1 MANQL
6 SPAQQKVA
14 RVLANAVADAGFA
27 MAGGSALNALGLSDR
42 LSEDI
47 DAFSATC
54 RDVRIPAVRATD
66 AFRAEGWDV
75 EVDRDTPTF
84 CRLVVTT
91 ARRRRTQVVVELGQ
105 DAIEWGMQQ
114 SSVGPVLTVR
124 ELAANKVLAA
134 FGRIKPRDVCD
145 LRVLAE
151 HVEVARMLR
160 DAKAARMLRDAK
172 AKDDGFNLAVLTEM
186 MRRTLD
192 RPDRE
197 WPPGIDVAEV
207 TAWAQAFLA
216 EIEGMDLAL
225 LADDPVGDEAAPAP
239 EGWVHPYQRRDGTVV
254 GGYRRRA

>member
-6 SPAQQKVA
+6 SAAQQKVA
-14 RVLANAVADAGFA
+14 RVLADAVAGAGFA

-54 RDVRIPAVRATD
+54 RDVRIPAARAGS
-66 AFRAEGWDV
+66 AFRDAGWDV
-75 EVDRDTPTF
+75 EIDRDTPTF

-105 DAIEWGMQQ
+105 DAIEWGIQQ

-134 FGRIKPRDVCD
+134 FGRIKPRDVRD

-151 HVEVARMLR
+151 HVALP
-160 DAKAARMLRDAK
+160 RMLRDAK
-172 AKDDGFNLAVLTEM
+172 AKDEGFNLDVLDEM
-186 MRRTLD
+186 VRRTLE

-197 WPPGIDVAEV
+197 WPPGVDVAEV
-207 TAWAQAFLA
+207 RAWAQAFLVD
-216 EIEGMDLAL
+216 IEDMDPSV
-225 LADDPVGDEAAPAP
+225 LADPVDDPAEDWAESMP
-239 EGWVHPYQRRDGTVV
+239 EGWVRPYRRRDGTVV
-254 GGYRRRA
+254 GGYRRRGGPGS